1 MDNNQSRKL
10 FTSDLHFFH
19 KNICKYTDRNLVTT
33 AEQHDQWLID
43 LWNSQVN
50 KGDLV
55 YVLGDVSFGKLD
67 QTIKILSQLNGQI
80 IVIKGNHDKREELNK
95 LNELNLIQNWH
106 DYKEITI
113 NKQPIC
119 LFHFAI
125 AAWHKQGYGAWH
137 LFGHSHGTFENTGLS
152 LDVGID
158 SSYNYFG
165 EHKLFTFEDIE
176 GIMKTK
182 TFEVQD
188 HHKDRR

>member
-1 MDNNQSRKL
+1 MDNQSRKL

-19 KNICKYTDRNLVTT
+19 KNICKYTDRSKVTT

-55 YVLGDVSFGKLD
+55 YLLGDVSFGKLD

-95 LNELNLIQNWH
+95 LKELNLIQNWH

-125 AAWHKQGYGAWH
+125 SAWHRQGYGSWH
-137 LFGHSHGTFENTGLS
+137 AFGHSHGSFENTGLS

-176 GIMKTK
+176 AIMKTK

-188 HHKDRR
+188 HHKDNRQ

>member
-1 MDNNQSRKL
+1 M
-10 FTSDLHFFH
+10 H
-19 KNICKYTDRNLVTT
+19 KNICKYTDRSKVTT

-125 AAWHKQGYGAWH
+125 ATWHKQGYGAFH
-137 LFGHSHGTFENTGLS
+137 LYGHSHGTFENTGLS

-176 GIMKTK
+176 VIMKTK

-188 HHKDRR
+188 HHKDNR